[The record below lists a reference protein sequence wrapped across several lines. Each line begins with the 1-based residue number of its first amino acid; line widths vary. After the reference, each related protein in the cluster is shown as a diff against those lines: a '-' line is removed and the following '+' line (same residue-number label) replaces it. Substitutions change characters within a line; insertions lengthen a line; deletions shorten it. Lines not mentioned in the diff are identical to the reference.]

1 MDNLTIAEQIRIIA
15 KRKNISLSEV
25 AERIG
30 KSPANFLNQLKA
42 DNFRVNDLKEIAA
55 ALGVSFS
62 AQFIEK

>member
-42 DNFRVNDLKEIAA
+42 DNFRINDLKKIAV